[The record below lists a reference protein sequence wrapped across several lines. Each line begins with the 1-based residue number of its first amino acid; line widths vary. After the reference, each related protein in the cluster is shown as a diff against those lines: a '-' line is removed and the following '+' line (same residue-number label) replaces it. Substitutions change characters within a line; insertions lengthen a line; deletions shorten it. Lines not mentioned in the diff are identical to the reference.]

1 MARPFSFS
9 TKKPGGNIYVQ
20 FALPNGGR
28 TYQKST
34 GTSNSREAEK
44 IAMEWLVKGDI
55 PKRINSK
62 NPPSTSIDKIRFFND
77 LRTADFDES
86 EIQNIVK
93 ILTERK
99 YLKTA
104 VLTDSRGSRSV
115 IDFLLDFWDYETS
128 PYVKEKHSK
137 GQSIG
142 KHYTADYQ
150 GEIRNYWAPLLEGK
164 CIAEITRHDV
174 ENFFV
179 CDAAKGL
186 APKTINKIIS
196 ALTIP
201 MKWAFYHE
209 MTTHNCFD
217 GIIKCSGKSK
227 ERKILT
233 MDMAN
238 KLMEVEWENELS
250 KIANELAMHT
260 GLRNGEL
267 KALTLN
273 CIGDDVIYVTQA
285 WGKYEKMKCCKNGE
299 ARQVPIPIP
308 HHLTLKLRAL
318 GETNPHTKGDNALI
332 FYSTVPDK
340 PLEDRTL
347 NKYLRKALKEIGYE
361 NPDEI
366 SFYSWRHFFCSRML
380 DYISDKRIVMALS
393 GHKTEAMLNHYGKHL
408 EDDRVVSLARDVM
421 KKVFIDKHEDEQTIK
436 DLTNKLE
443 NLENQ
448 FTQEAKIA

>member
-1 MARPFSFS
+1 MA
-9 TKKPGGNIYVQ
+9 KPYLIFKAHTGFYYAQIRLSDGSLSN
-20 FALPNGGR
+20 N
-28 TYQKST
+28 KST
-34 GTSNSREAEK
+34 GCKNRAEAERK
-44 IAMEWLVKGDI
+44 VMEWIVTGNI
-55 PKRINSK
+55 PVRINAK
-62 NPPSTSIDKIRFFND
+62 NPPSTNIDKIRFFND

-104 VLTDSRGSRSV
+104 VLANSSGSRSV

-142 KHYTADYQ
+142 KHYTKDYQ
-150 GEIRNYWAPLLEGK
+150 GEIRNYWVPLLEGK

-174 ENFFV
+174 EAFFV

-217 GIIKCSGKSK
+217 GIIKCSGKSN

-238 KLMEVEWENELS
+238 KLMAVEWENEMS

-273 CIGDDVIYVTQA
+273 CIGEDVIYVTQS

-299 ARQVPIPIP
+299 ARQVPIPIS
-308 HHLTLKLRAL
+308 HNLSLKLRDL
-318 GETNPHTKGDNALI
+318 GKSNPHTKDDNALI

-347 NKYLRKALKEIGYE
+347 NKYLRKALVKIGYE

-393 GHKTEAMLNHYGKHL
+393 GHKTEAMINHYGKHL

-436 DLTNKLE
+436 DLRNKLE
-443 NLENQ
+443 NLEEK